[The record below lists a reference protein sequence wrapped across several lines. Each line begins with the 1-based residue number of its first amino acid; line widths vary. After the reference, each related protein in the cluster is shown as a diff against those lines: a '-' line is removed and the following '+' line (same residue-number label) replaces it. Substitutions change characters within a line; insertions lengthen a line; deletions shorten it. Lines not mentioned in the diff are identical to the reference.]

1 MPQWPNIELMSVPT
15 NSEPIT
21 NNMSQNKPLID
32 NATELTNGD
41 LTKYQKRMAA
51 IVDNIYYSYGRGK
64 NAVNALNGI
73 SIKVP
78 EGNM

>member
-1 MPQWPNIELMSVPT
+1 
-15 NSEPIT
+15 
-21 NNMSQNKPLID
+21 MSQNKLLID

-51 IVDNIYYSYGRGK
+51 IVDDIYYSYGRGK
-64 NAVNALNGI
+64 NAISALNGI
-73 SIKVP
+73 SMKVP